1 MLSARDIMTTK
12 VLTVSPETSIADLSK
27 TLENR
32 KIGGLPV
39 VDKDG
44 RLVGVITQS
53 DLVERARDLE
63 LPPAINILDLHIYLQ
78 IPSHLLQRV
87 EKMLG
92 TTVGDCMSPNPVTV
106 APDTPVSQIA
116 ALMAKQKV
124 HTIPVLDGGK
134 IVGVVGKMDLVRAM
148 AQEPAQ

>member
-1 MLSARDIMTTK
+1 MFYARDIMTTE

-32 KIGGLPV
+32 KIGGVPV
-39 VDKDG
+39 ADKGG

-63 LPPAINILDLHIYLQ
+63 LPPAINILDFHIYLQ
-78 IPSHLLQRV
+78 IPSHMLQRV

-92 TTVGDCMSPNPVTV
+92 TTVGDCMTKDPVTV
-106 APDTPVSQIA
+106 APDTPLARIA
-116 ALMAKQKV
+116 GLMAKQQV
-124 HTIPVLDGGK
+124 HTIPVVQGGK
-134 IVGVVGKMDLVRAM
+134 IVGVIGKMDLVRAM
-148 AQEPAQ
+148 AQEPGE

>member
-1 MLSARDIMTTK
+1 MTK
-12 VLTVSPETSIADLSK
+12 EVLTVNPETSIADLSK

-32 KIGGLPV
+32 QIGGVPV

-53 DLVERARDLE
+53 DLLERARDLE
-63 LPPAINILDLHIYLQ
+63 MPPAINILDFHFYLQ
-78 IPSHLLQRV
+78 IPSHLLRKL

-92 TTVGDCMSPNPVTV
+92 TSVGDCMTPDPVTV

-124 HTIPVLDGGK
+124 HTIPVVKAGK
-134 IVGVVGKMDLVRAM
+134 IVGIIGKMDLVRAM
-148 AQEPAQ
+148 VQEPGG

>member
-1 MLSARDIMTTK
+1 MLYARDIMTK
-12 VLTVSPETSIADLSK
+12 EVLTVSPETSIAELSK

-32 KIGGLPV
+32 QIGGLPV
-39 VDKDG
+39 VDKAG

-53 DLVERARDLE
+53 DLVDRVRDLE
-63 LPPAINILDLHIYLQ
+63 LPPAINILDFHVYLQ
-78 IPSHLLQRV
+78 IPSHLLHRV

-92 TTVGDCMSPNPVTV
+92 TTVGDCMTPDLVTV

-124 HTIPVLDGGK
+124 HTIPVLAGGK
-134 IVGVVGKMDLVRAM
+134 LVGIIGKMDLVRAM
-148 AQEPAQ
+148 AAEPGT

>member
-1 MLSARDIMTTK
+1 MLYARDIMTTE

-32 KIGGLPV
+32 KIGGVPV
-39 VDKDG
+39 VDQGG

-92 TTVGDCMSPNPVTV
+92 TTVGDCMTANPVTV

-124 HTIPVLDGGK
+124 HTIPVLKGGK
-134 IVGVVGKMDLVRAM
+134 IVGVIGKMDLVRAM
-148 AQEPAQ
+148 AREPGE

>member
-1 MLSARDIMTTK
+1 MTTE

-32 KIGGLPV
+32 KIGGVPV
-39 VDKDG
+39 VDQGG

-78 IPSHLLQRV
+78 IPSHLIQRV

-92 TTVGDCMSPNPVTV
+92 TTVGDCMSPNPITV

-124 HTIPVLDGGK
+124 HTIPVLKGGK
-134 IVGVVGKMDLVRAM
+134 IVGVIGKMDLVRAM
-148 AQEPAQ
+148 AREPGE